1 MLFSVIIPTRNRP
14 EFLGDAVASV
24 LAQLGANF
32 ELIIVNDGDT
42 PVENFGDERI
52 TVISSAGAGA
62 VPARNLGVA
71 TARGSIIAFL
81 DDDDKWCDRRFLAVT
96 QTVFESGADFV
107 FADGEFNFPDGRAPT
122 PFAHDADA
130 KTLSR
135 DNTILISAVCYRR
148 GLHDVLGHFDED
160 LPYYW
165 DWDWYLR
172 VARAGKNLTH
182 FNRNVVQIRIHVSN
196 MSGNANAG
204 QRQMNLERF
213 AKKHALGELTL
224 KSHLDF

>member
-14 EFLGDAVASV
+14 QFLGDAVASV
-24 LAQLGANF
+24 LAQMDVQL
-32 ELIIVNDGDT
+32 ELIIVNDGD
-42 PVENFGDERI
+42 VQVAGFGDERI

-71 TARGSIIAFL
+71 SARGEVIAFL
-81 DDDDKWCDRRFLAVT
+81 DDDDQWCDPHFLSSAQSAFAT
-96 QTVFESGADFV
+96 HADFV
-107 FADGEFNFPDGRAPT
+107 FADGEMIFADGRQPK
-122 PFAHDADA
+122 PFIHNADA
-130 KTLSR
+130 QSLAR

-148 GLHDVLGHFDED
+148 DMHQSLGHFDED

-172 VARAGKNLTH
+172 VARAGKNLSH
-182 FNRNVVQIRIHVSN
+182 LNRNVVQIRIHVSN
-196 MSGNANAG
+196 MSGNANAW
-204 QRQMNLERF
+204 QRQLNLERF